1 MCEYCHSFP
10 HLSRCPNAPEPPEVY
25 KCSCCGEPIYEGDTY
40 YDIDGDAWCEECI
53 LDTRKEAECET
64 YEF

>member
-1 MCEYCHSFP
+1 MCEYCHSSP
-10 HLSRCPNAPEPPEVY
+10 HLPRCPNAPEPSIVY
-25 KCSCCGEPIYEGDTY
+25 ECSCCGEPIYEGDTY
-40 YDIDGDAWCEECI
+40 YDVDSNVWCEECI